1 MDSGGIISFF
11 KKFDIWRLIWSGILL
26 RVFAAIIDGIF
37 NLGIREIP
45 AFNYYI
51 FALALTYTIVWMFN
65 ESYQEEDWNLYFFT

>member
-37 NLGIREIP
+37 SLGIREIP
-45 AFNYYI
+45 NFNYYI

-65 ESYQEEDWNLYFFT
+65 KSYEEEY

>member
-65 ESYQEEDWNLYFFT
+65 ESYEEED

>member
-45 AFNYYI
+45 SFNYYI

-65 ESYQEEDWNLYFFT
+65 ESYEEEG

>member
-65 ESYQEEDWNLYFFT
+65 KSYEEED

>member
-45 AFNYYI
+45 SFNHYI

-65 ESYQEEDWNLYFFT
+65 ESYEEED